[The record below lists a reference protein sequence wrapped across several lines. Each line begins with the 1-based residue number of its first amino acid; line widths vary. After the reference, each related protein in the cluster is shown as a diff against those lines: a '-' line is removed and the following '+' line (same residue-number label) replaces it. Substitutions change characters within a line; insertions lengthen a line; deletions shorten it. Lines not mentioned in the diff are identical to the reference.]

1 MPLMIKAAASI
12 GGSIVVILALIVA
25 VLKGFMALIAI
36 VTGAIKLI
44 VILAFVFVF
53 AAVAY
58 MVFRSWQARKNG
70 VT

>member
-44 VILAFVFVF
+44 VILAFVLVF

-70 VT
+70 VA